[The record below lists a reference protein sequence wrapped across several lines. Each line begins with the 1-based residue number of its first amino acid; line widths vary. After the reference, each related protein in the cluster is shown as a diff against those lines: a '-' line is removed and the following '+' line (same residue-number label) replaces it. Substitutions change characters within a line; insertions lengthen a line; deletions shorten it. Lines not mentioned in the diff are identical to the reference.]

1 MSDKSNNQGR
11 AFEYACLSALENSI
25 KEYRKVEIV
34 ENSCYQASFNAWNTL
49 QKATKSLYYIS
60 AKSMISTL
68 FQLEPLLIEDD
79 NEILKLM
86 IQPDSMGELGDV
98 RDILAIRN
106 NIQWEIGFSVK
117 HNHLAVKHSRLS
129 KNLDFGERWYGINCS
144 ENYWNDVSNI
154 FKYLE
159 KEKNNKTLWRE
170 LPDKELDVYVPL
182 LNAFVEEIKR
192 AYKEDEN
199 LPRKMVEY
207 LLGTYDFYKVISIDK
222 DQLTQLQTF
231 NMKGTLNKNSKKQKV
246 QITIPVVN
254 LPTRL
259 VNIEVKPGS
268 TNKVELYLDN
278 GWQFSFRIHN
288 ASTIVEP
295 SLKFDIQIEG
305 MPTSI
310 MSINCLWANVIL
322 DKYEE
327 SKKE

>member
-11 AFEYACLSALENSI
+11 AFEFACLNALKDSI
-25 KEYRKVEIV
+25 KKYRNVKIV
-34 ENSCYQASFNAWNTL
+34 ENSCYQASLNAWNTL
-49 QKATKSLYYIS
+49 LETTKSLYYIS
-60 AKSMISTL
+60 AKSITSTL

-79 NEILKLM
+79 NDILKLM

-106 NIQWEIGFSVK
+106 NIKWEIGFSVK

-144 ENYWNDVSNI
+144 ENYWNDVSKI
-154 FKYLE
+154 FEYLE

-192 AYKEDEN
+192 TYKKDEN
-199 LPRKMVEY
+199 LPKKMVEY

-259 VNIEVKPGS
+259 VNIELKPGS

-310 MSINCLWANVIL
+310 MSINCLWANVML
-322 DKYEE
+322 DKNN
-327 SKKE
+327 KK